1 MTVLSPRRKANPL
14 VGWGWIATMKPP
26 LSSNHPDLLTDYYFS
41 FQATSTAEAPAPAP
55 PTPEE
60 REPRNDFIV
69 SEWKPEFEA
78 RCADDWVEDADVND
92 VMHHILACLPRRTN
106 LQLNGD
112 CEGVCIAPFLC
123 VNFHLG
129 IRYEQLKKILGDDFG
144 RYLKWG
150 LGKTNCVHRPTGLKR
165 HNKALPGFI
174 FLYIDTTGA
183 YPYVT
188 PGKSPLLVA

>member
-1 MTVLSPRRKANPL
+1 
-14 VGWGWIATMKPP
+14 MKPP
-26 LSSNHPDLLTDYYFS
+26 LSSNRPDLLTDYYFF
-41 FQATSTAEAPAPAP
+41 FQATSTAEASAPAP

-92 VMHHILACLPRRTN
+92 VMHHILACLPRCMN

-112 CEGVCIAPFLC
+112 CEVGVCIAPFLC

-129 IRYEQLKKILGDDFG
+129 MPFEQLKKIVGDDFG
-144 RYLKWG
+144 TRLKWG
-150 LGKTNCVHRPTGLKR
+150 FGKTNLVHRTSQEAKR
-165 HNKALPGFI
+165 HNKALDGFI
-174 FLYIDTTGA
+174 FLWIDPSGMS
-183 YPYVT
+183 PYVT
-188 PGKSPLLVA
+188 PRKSVFGLIASSRSI